1 MAFKNSEAVGGGD
14 YVQSSRGGNPKLE
27 EPQDGAS
34 GLNVVEYLN
43 PAAEQSSTPGAHAAA
58 VRIYDVRGPSVGAPG
73 NVTFTRHGFRM
84 GSDEVD
90 WSNLQLNTVHSWL
103 GAYGLATNICNQ

>member
-58 VRIYDVRGPSVGAPG
+58 EPLPACPVALPFGFSRQQQDRHRLSFLHSYHCQIRNRRG
-73 NVTFTRHGFRM
+73 R
-84 GSDEVD
+84 
-90 WSNLQLNTVHSWL
+90 
-103 GAYGLATNICNQ
+103 GLMK